1 MNIPYDV
8 FNLKLPAKIS
18 LFLLAASFFTIISLF
33 QGTRAQKERGGREK
47 IGERTGEGKLI

>member
-18 LFLLAASFFTIISLF
+18 LFLLAASFFTNISLL
-33 QGTRAQKERGGREK
+33 QGTRAQEEKEEEDKILEREREK
-47 IGERTGEGKLI
+47 VN